1 MRYFLD
7 VSYDGTAFHGY
18 QIQPNAL
25 TVQEVLEKS
34 ISTLL
39 RNKTSVLASGRT
51 DTGVHAIQQVIH
63 FDSAEKIDP
72 DQFAHKL
79 NGFLPKTISINDIKP
94 VKAEA
99 HARFDAEKR
108 FYEYKMHKKKNPFA
122 EGRSL
127 HVPYPLDLEKIEAA
141 CEIILNTRNFQA
153 LSKVHTEVNH
163 FECEIFAI
171 SWQSFN
177 DDYLFTVK
185 ANRFLRG
192 MIRAMVGTLLEIG
205 QGRMSLERFQEV
217 LTNKNRSD
225 AGKAVAPEG
234 LYLKKIEYPA
244 HIYISQ

>member
-18 QIQPNAL
+18 QIQPNAI
-25 TVQEVLEKS
+25 TVQEVLEKAV
-34 ISTLL
+34 STLL
-39 RNKTSVLASGRT
+39 GCKTAMLASGRT
-51 DTGVHAIQQVIH
+51 DTGVHAIQQIIH
-63 FDSAEKIDP
+63 FETEKVIDA
-72 DQFAHKL
+72 QRFAYRL
-79 NGFLPKTISINDIKP
+79 NAFLPKTISVNDIVLVKP
-94 VKAEA
+94 EA
-99 HARFDAEKR
+99 HARFDAER
-108 FYEYKMHKKKNPFA
+108 RSYQYKMHKRKNPFA

-127 HVPYPLDLEKIEAA
+127 HVPFALDNEKIQDA
-141 CEIILNTRNFQA
+141 CEIINHTRNFQA

-171 SWQSFN
+171 SWEEFN
-177 DDYLFTVK
+177 ETYLFTVK

-205 QGRMSLERFQEV
+205 QHRMSIERLEQV
-217 LTNKNRSD
+217 LKNKNRSD

-234 LYLKKIEYPA
+234 LYLFKIEYPA